1 MKCTHC
7 KDTRKYKQPNNK
19 ERFEKLIDIEM
30 EKSYFVNYD
39 MAEEKAYKE
48 VGFTIIDCPFCNY
61 FYIYILHPVVSY
73 FNTAKGIVQNKRVK
87 VHNKSLAFLTFFW
100 CMIKY

>member
-1 MKCTHC
+1 MRFLPVSFPVFPRQIARYPPC
-7 KDTRKYKQPNNK
+7 KNRKISSK
-19 ERFEKLIDIEM
+19 ETLKPDPGKIQT
-30 EKSYFVNYD
+30 
-39 MAEEKAYKE
+39 
-48 VGFTIIDCPFCNY
+48 GFTVHTNNY